1 MLLPGC
7 SFVPHYSKLAYF
19 EVYSSFI
26 SIRPAPLFIECTIPE
41 EKEVSRSLNRRIERL
56 RQQAQAWIGRRVD
69 IDRYNGS
76 DLEGVI
82 VAVREDYLIL
92 RVRRNGQYVRVR
104 VYFTNI
110 EDIDLD

>member
-1 MLLPGC
+1 M
-7 SFVPHYSKLAYF
+7 
-19 EVYSSFI
+19 
-26 SIRPAPLFIECTIPE
+26 
-41 EKEVSRSLNRRIERL
+41 NRRIQRL

-92 RVRRNGQYVRVR
+92 RVRRNGQFVRVR

>member
-1 MLLPGC
+1 M
-7 SFVPHYSKLAYF
+7 
-19 EVYSSFI
+19 
-26 SIRPAPLFIECTIPE
+26 
-41 EKEVSRSLNRRIERL
+41 NRRIERL
-56 RQQAQAWIGRRVD
+56 RRQARAWIGRRVD
-69 IDRYNGS
+69 IDRFNGS

-82 VAVREDYLIL
+82 VAVREDYLVL